1 AVIIGVIIAILA
13 IAALVSFRKWEE
25 WIEAV
30 LGLWLI
36 ISPYVLGF
44 TTQMNATVDQ
54 VIVGIIV
61 AALAIW
67 PVAGSEAPHAAISED
82 WNAAAT
88 RHSVTCL
95 RCMIS
100 TAGGLCSRKPAS
112 SRKHHAICE
121 DHGAAR
127 GPGLR

>member
-1 AVIIGVIIAILA
+1 MMETRTRLTSQWKDVVNLILGLWLIITPWALNFAADRRPMWNAVVIGVVIAIAA

-36 ISPYVLGF
+36 ISPYLLGF
-44 TTQMNATVDQ
+44 TTEMNATVNQ

-67 PVAGSEAPHAAISED
+67 TVAGSE
-82 WNAAAT
+82 
-88 RHSVTCL
+88 
-95 RCMIS
+95 
-100 TAGGLCSRKPAS
+100 TA
-112 SRKHHAICE
+112 
-121 DHGAAR
+121 HGAMR
-127 GPGLR
+127 